1 MIRVML
7 AEDLY
12 ILRRALASLLALE
25 DDLDVVAEV
34 ESGSDILPTAR
45 RLRPDVAVL
54 DIDLPGVDGITAAA
68 QLHQELPQ
76 CRVLILTS
84 LAKPGTLRRA
94 LEARVCGFLPKD
106 AEPARLTAAIR
117 AVAAGQRVV
126 DPQLALSALDGGHET
141 PLTPRQT
148 EVLELAARGEGA
160 SQIAARLCLSV
171 GTVRNYLT
179 STVHKLGARNRV
191 DAIRIAR
198 ESGWM

>member
-25 DDLDVVAEV
+25 SDLDVVAEV
-34 ESGSDILPTAR
+34 ESGHDILPTAR

-68 QLHQELPQ
+68 ALHEELPE

-84 LAKPGTLRRA
+84 LGKPGTLRRA

-117 AVAAGQRVV
+117 AVAEGQRVV

-141 PLTPRQT
+141 PLTPRET

-160 SQIAARLCLSV
+160 KQIASRLFLSV

-179 STVHKLGARNRV
+179 SSVNKLGARNRV